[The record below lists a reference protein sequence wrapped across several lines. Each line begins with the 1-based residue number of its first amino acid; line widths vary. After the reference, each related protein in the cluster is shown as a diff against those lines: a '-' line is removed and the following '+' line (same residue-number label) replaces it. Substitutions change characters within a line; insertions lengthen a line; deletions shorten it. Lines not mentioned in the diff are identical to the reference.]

1 MEDDPILRP
10 ETVASLLGKSV
21 TTLWR
26 RMKVGGFPPLVR
38 TEKYVGWRRS
48 TIERWL
54 RERETKAK
62 ETTSHLIAKLG
73 NTN

>member
-26 RMKVGGFPPLVR
+26 RMKAGQFPKLIR
-38 TEKYVGWRRS
+38 TGKYVGWRRS

-54 RERETKAK
+54 REHQTHAK
-62 ETTSHLIAKLG
+62 EATSHLLAKLG
-73 NTN
+73 NAR